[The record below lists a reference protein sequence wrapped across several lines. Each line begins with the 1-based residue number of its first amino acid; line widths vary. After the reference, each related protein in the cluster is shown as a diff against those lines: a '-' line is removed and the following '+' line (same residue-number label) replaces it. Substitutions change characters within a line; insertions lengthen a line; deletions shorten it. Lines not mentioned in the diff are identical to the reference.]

1 MILWVDW
8 AWMGCTSA
16 PQEIDWGSM
25 GLEHPRQFTL
35 QAYSWCW
42 FLATS
47 LAKNAEQNAQVQIH
61 VIWATC
67 QYGRWF
73 SKGSNLRAN
82 VERKKQRQRRERMTG
97 HHSWHTLLIKA
108 VIGSAQVQGDGEIG
122 TLSEF
127 VAIFPVYNLCL
138 LISRKG
144 KAASWEL
151 GWDKDGGRTRDS
163 SDTS

>member
-1 MILWVDW
+1 
-8 AWMGCTSA
+8 MGCTSA

-67 QYGRWF
+67 QYGRWV